1 MAAPNRKDARDAFV
15 TLLNTLVGVNGYQ
28 EVFSGDPGDEVK
40 NQTPVAI
47 VRSGG
52 SRRPPMVRNT
62 VQAENE
68 FRLSLQHLVH
78 QDTAAVDDVLD
89 TLDQALADLIANTTN
104 RSNSDWNF
112 IRLGES
118 YSDVISFTDYRV
130 EVYDI
135 IVKVWG

>member
-1 MAAPNRKDARDAFV
+1 
-15 TLLNTLVGVNGYQ
+15 
-28 EVFSGDPGDEVK
+28 
-40 NQTPVAI
+40 
-47 VRSGG
+47 
-52 SRRPPMVRNT
+52 MVRGT

-89 TLDQALADLIANTTN
+89 NLDQALADLIANTTN
-104 RSNSDWNF
+104 RSNSDWRF
-112 IRLGES
+112 IRLADS